1 MMVIVGLGNK
11 GKEYQNTRHNIG
23 FVAADK
29 ISEHYRFICRKN
41 LKFNAEIADGL
52 IEEQKFLLAKPM
64 TYMNLSG
71 EPVQALCSYYRIKTQ
86 NIFVLHDDID
96 LEVGRIKYKFAGGS
110 GGHNGLNSIDRALG
124 KDYHRIRIGVGRPST
139 NLDVSDY
146 VLNPFSKDEY
156 ETVSSSVQTI
166 VNYFHLLP
174 TGHIEEFQHNV
185 CSKISS

>member
-23 FVAADK
+23 FVAADRL
-29 ISEHYRFICRKN
+29 SEHYRFICRKN

-52 IEEQKFLLAKPM
+52 IGEHKFLLAKPM

-124 KDYHRIRIGVGRPST
+124 KDYHRIRIGVGRPT
-139 NLDVSDY
+139 MPLDVSDY
-146 VLNPFSKDEY
+146 VLGVFSKSEY
-156 ETVSSSVQTI
+156 EIVSNAVEI
-166 VNYFHLLP
+166 VIGHFDLLL
-174 TGHIEEFQHNV
+174 TGKIEAFQRNV
-185 CSKISS
+185 H